1 MQQGSFAEALAA
13 LTGNGAAPTI
23 DIGLVDGKRIRLES
37 WAMDGDCLVGH
48 GAHGAHRYLI
58 QPAHIV
64 LVEIL
69 SQD

>member
-1 MQQGSFAEALAA
+1 MQQTTFAQKLAA
-13 LTGNGAAPTI
+13 LIKNGASPTI
-23 DIGLVDGKRIRLES
+23 DVGLVDGKRIRLES

-48 GAHGAHRYLI
+48 GARGTHRYLI
-58 QPAHIV
+58 QPDHIV